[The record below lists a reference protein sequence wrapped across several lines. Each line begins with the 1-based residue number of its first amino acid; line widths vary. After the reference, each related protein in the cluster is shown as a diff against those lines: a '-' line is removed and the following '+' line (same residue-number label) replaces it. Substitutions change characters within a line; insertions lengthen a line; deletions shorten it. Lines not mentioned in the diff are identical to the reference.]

1 MDILKI
7 HIFITF
13 MIIPILLFAQDDY
26 EKYLQEQDAA
36 LSRIVEDENE
46 YLENITQEFT
56 IYVRNQEKLYQ
67 DFKDAVEEKWGSFR
81 FSTKKVYVDYDE
93 DLNARSSINFDKGA
107 VEVEV
112 IVEDEPNKSSTEKK
126 KAGEKLLE
134 EKIGSS
140 S

>member
-1 MDILKI
+1 MNYTFKTLLTPICL
-7 HIFITF
+7 IFILGIQIF
-13 MIIPILLFAQDDY
+13 
-26 EKYLQEQDAA
+26 
-36 LSRIVEDENE
+36 N
-46 YLENITQEFT
+46 
-56 IYVRNQEKLYQ
+56 YVRNQEKLYQ

-126 KAGEKLLE
+126 KAGEKLLQ
-134 EKIGSS
+134 EKIARDHGYTVIRHIHQLFVKKI
-140 S
+140 